1 MGGCLVVANQTLGGA
16 ALRRALNRRIAAGV
30 TEFFV
35 VVPMVEPA
43 HETAWIPA
51 DPAFGVVLA
60 DDIENAVERAR
71 ARSQR
76 RLDRM
81 LERIRSCGG
90 VAAGEIGDS
99 DPVLAARDALTHH
112 PELDDVL
119 LSTLPAGLS
128 RWIRMDVPSR
138 LDRAVDLPVEVV
150 EASEDDAD
158 DLDDVDDARRSD
170 NGDHGDGAGDGAR
183 PH

>member
-1 MGGCLVVANQTLGGA
+1 MGRCLVVANQTLGGA
-16 ALRRALNRRIAAGV
+16 AMQRAVRSRIEAGRA
-30 TEFFV
+30 EFFV

-71 ARSQR
+71 IRSQR
-76 RLDRM
+76 RLERM
-81 LERIRSCGG
+81 LERIRDSGG
-90 VAAGEIGDS
+90 AADGEIGDS
-99 DPVLAARDALTHH
+99 DPVLAARDVI
-112 PELDDVL
+112 ERLDIDEVI

-138 LDRAVDLPVEVV
+138 LERAVEMPVEVV
-150 EASEDDAD
+150 EASEDDEEET
-158 DLDDVDDARRSD
+158 
-170 NGDHGDGAGDGAR
+170 H
-183 PH
+183 